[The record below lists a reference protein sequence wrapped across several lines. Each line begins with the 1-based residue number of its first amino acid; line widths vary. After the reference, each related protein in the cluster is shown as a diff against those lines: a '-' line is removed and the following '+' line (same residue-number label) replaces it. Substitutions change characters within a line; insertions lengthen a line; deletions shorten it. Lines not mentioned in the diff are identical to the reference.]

1 MFPTQNQRLIRE
13 MGLGFEEMSYKEIV
27 TADGTVITDE
37 QEGYPDMT
45 LTRSGNEK
53 VAGASVGKAEF

>member
-1 MFPTQNQRLIRE
+1 